1 MIGNFR
7 DIEPTWDPN
16 FMIPPA
22 DFPAFCSNHLA
33 TGETKV
39 LYVGAV
45 GFDPRTCTGC
55 ATLIEERGGQNLDAI
70 LVEIDEGQTSPSLQH
85 DGLTERNR
93 ERFDDLLSDADSV
106 IEETIEIWKG
116 QGLSRRRANPRT
128 AQQILPSQR
137 ELYEYD
143 AIIFD
148 ISAMPKS
155 IMFSILGKAITIS
168 KQERVE
174 GRGQPELFALVSE
187 HPTLDIDIEPV
198 GPEDSA
204 TYIQGFGISLEQ
216 EAAIQDPTIWIP
228 VLGEK
233 RAEPLRVAYETIE
246 PREVLPVLPSPSQ
259 DPRRADNLLNEYHE
273 LLFDEWLVEPTN
285 FIYASESNP
294 FDLYRQ
300 ILRVGSHYREALKPV
315 GECKFAV
322 TVTSSKLLSIG
333 AMLGVLDLRWHDF
346 STGLAQVRYDGYR
359 LETNQQTPP
368 WGEGDNLY
376 CIGLNGGLYTNN
388 GT

>member
-1 MIGNFR
+1 MISNFR
-7 DIEPTWDPN
+7 GIQPTWDPN
-16 FMIPPA
+16 FMVSPA
-22 DFPAFCSNHLA
+22 EFSTFCSGHLRDQTPQILFVA
-33 TGETKV
+33 
-39 LYVGAV
+39 AI
-45 GFDPRTCTGC
+45 GFDPRACTGC
-55 ATLIEERGGQNLDAI
+55 ETLNEERGEQNFDAI
-70 LVEIDEGQTSPSLQH
+70 LVEVDEGRTSPSQQH
-85 DGLTERNR
+85 DELIERNR
-93 ERFDDLLSDADSV
+93 DRFADLLEEADSV
-106 IEETIEIWKG
+106 VEETIEIWEG

-128 AQQILPSQR
+128 AQQILPSPS

-155 IMFSILGKAITIS
+155 IMFSILGKAITICS
-168 KQERVE
+168 QERIE
-174 GRGQPELFALVSE
+174 DKEQPELYALVSE
-187 HPTLDIDIEPV
+187 DPSLDIEIEPR

-204 TYIQGFGISLEQ
+204 TYIPGYGISLEQ
-216 EAAIQDPTIWIP
+216 EATIQDPTIWIP

-233 RAEPLRVAYETIE
+233 RRVPLQVAHDTIE

-259 DPRRADNLLNEYHE
+259 DPRMADNLLNEYHD
-273 LLFDEWLVEPTN
+273 LLFDKWLVEPTN

-300 ILRVGSHYREALKPV
+300 ILRVGSHYRDALGPV
-315 GECKFAV
+315 GKCKFAV

-333 AMLGVLDLRWHDF
+333 AMLGVLDLKWHDF

-359 LETNQQTPP
+359 MSENQQTPARD
-368 WGEGDNLY
+368 ESDNLY
-376 CIGLNGGLYTNN
+376 CIGLSGKPYTHD